1 MMLIAADPVAATL
14 RAHHPAG
21 PERGPGAGN
30 PPPPPHL
37 ALFSVAAPTA
47 VSRSRCRRPLHR
59 APPPPETKPTARLL
73 AKAATAAA
81 ACLVALLALA
91 ATQAAAQASSNVVV
105 QSSLLPRLP
114 AVPGFGRGGRAGP
127 TVVSVD
133 PVTGQTTVVQQ
144 QRAVSPGVDV
154 RRDPVTGATVLST
167 SRLAPLG
174 SNGQLLPPIGGSRP
188 VYVAAGDGRVVQI
201 NAPTLLPSLQG
212 AVPAAVNRKAAEVNA
227 ALQQMGDR
235 FTAFKNKGQVPAM
248 TTTVTQLGTYAPL
261 LAAASAY
268 PQYYPQA
275 GNKFLDKKN
284 EITSAFTSGLGG
296 GAYGTMAPVYGA
308 PQATQVVTL
317 PANGASVPQY
327 STTVGYTN
335 NNVVYSNNVA
345 GARLAAPAPGVI
357 PITASPSGWKAPASG
372 CPTVKDAVVVGPNGN
387 PSTVSACTYAVKKEL
402 SCASLVKLGQLP
414 SGSVGVRAPDGLSG
428 AAAFPPGAAGCAGAA
443 AAAFALDDKTIAFET
458 AGAAVPALAIIVRAK
473 ELGSAAYFFGAE
485 GATAAANLPAF
496 SPGDAI
502 DALWK
507 IACEKFDK
515 HGKCNSLNK
524 DHPGIEGELCYMPAP
539 TAVQVAQT
547 TTYGT
552 SVSPATASWTI
563 SKRVRLLNQ
572 PPEAAAVAM
581 FRGDAQDALWTI
593 EVGKKG
599 DDQTSAAQAAGSLVI
614 SNPSVYPVTLSSI
627 NAGVQGGP
635 QATVVCDQPL
645 PIQLDACGAVTCQH
659 VTDFPAIP
667 QPGTLASVAAVQYIG
682 GDAGAYGGGA
692 TVTGTTPLSVPP
704 PNAPAGLLTAQ
715 GTVQPGQALVTDPQG
730 PDGGAWTFSA
740 GGTASY
746 VTRLE
751 CPADSGVVRNEA
763 TLTASTGQQARVGA
777 EVQRLCYDLN
787 VRVGRVASQFAGS
800 YQWRVTKAASEA
812 EVVLAPRPPASKL
825 SKPDKVAA
833 ALGKKQAL
841 DDLKQDVKGMFG
853 LNYKTPGGKTFGS
866 SMDDQTDALSDFLSK
881 LKSAKDALLS
891 PAQSAL
897 ASKHAASAPSTRDV
911 TYRVTYTRTDPT
923 GFVSGA
929 PAYPVLGDV
938 FIDNPAPLD
947 APIDRVRIRIGNPS
961 RSGAAFE
968 ADARCASPDDGAA
981 SAVVPA
987 GGTLQCVFDAQPDFN
1002 PAGQQMFA
1010 TVTLRNTYNG
1020 QPAEKTTEFHSLLGT
1035 VAAGGVVRRTAA
1047 AMVASPATGSAV
1059 RQGSRNVASQLSSGA
1074 SLTAGGRLATPAT
1087 ATSNQAAARMG
1098 GAVEV
1103 AAPSNGGRG
1112 VNGRRLMSA
1121 DGLGGTWGGSGSGGD
1136 SFDGSIAPE
1145 FGLGGG
1151 GGVLDGGVLPAP
1163 MVYAVPTVPSVLAAG
1178 GSVIQPSVV
1187 PSVGYAA
1194 SGPGAVRAAQGI
1206 NAPEN
1211 GMLGKVQSVQQALAA
1226 SALDKIAGK
1235 EQLKAQLKAPVV
1247 QAIQPSA
1254 AAAQAMQIAALQA
1267 AYASP
1272 YAPKQSAAVGRLAAI
1287 GNTIQNSLAA
1297 SLMQDD
1303 GSEDAASAFARAL
1316 DGIDGEPERD
1326 AGVFTSNDALSAARA
1341 LVDPS
1346 VAPSVPE
1353 PSLQSQPTP
1362 AVSKLT
1368 DACVDVYDGF
1378 APGSGGGAAVVSGT
1392 VPSGR
1397 ICESRTFVYTVR
1409 FGPYD
1414 GCFEHKHVNAAGFAG
1429 ADSTSTTGT
1438 ATADVRVRV
1447 SGCPTPAEAT
1457 SVSLTAVRVAK
1468 AAAAPAGWTVSVDA
1482 LPSLLLLKKG
1492 AAGIAKYSVAVKRVG
1507 AASSLGKS
1515 AAAAALVGDLA
1526 LANPSPVAIPLGAV
1540 EYAITGLA
1548 CAAGAAAAP
1557 FSGGVACPASAIPAG
1572 TGSGAGSPGRL
1583 RCTLSAPL
1591 PCPGDGKVEIKIKA
1605 ADGTELFSDAVPF
1618 AARESDVAL
1627 ISAQS
1632 LADAASGKGA
1642 EDDGCATVALTFAKG
1657 DGKVAGRAATMVPG
1671 RLLSDVGSA
1680 VPAATGTRVCSD
1692 RVFSF
1697 SAAFGGFGDCVQRL
1711 AVAKAS
1717 VFTGKS
1723 KGVEAAADE
1732 AELPINTIGCPIFG
1746 GGGGGGA
1753 AAAANADAP
1762 ASGPGS
1768 GPQLPGGGLRPE
1780 SGTWSGKAAT
1790 PGSVAASPAGKRIPK
1805 AGVNCVVPA
1814 FFWAG
1819 CRAVGAGDKCAAGW
1833 ASLPEG
1839 RSTPLA
1845 GGHGAAPA
1853 EQSGVPESYRQAA
1866 AAGVADADRSP
1877 EAAVKR
1883 AAKHLAA
1890 TRLNLASGA
1899 QPPLG
1904 GGDELLSVVG
1914 ALQAFFEQQAT
1925 RPGSLREVGE
1935 EQAAALDGYSRVLKR
1950 FNTGGMGVPACGTL

>member
-1 MMLIAADPVAATL
+1 VEQ
-14 RAHHPAG
+14 R
-21 PERGPGAGN
+21 
-30 PPPPPHL
+30 
-37 ALFSVAAPTA
+37 
-47 VSRSRCRRPLHR
+47 
-59 APPPPETKPTARLL
+59 
-73 AKAATAAA
+73 
-81 ACLVALLALA
+81 
-91 ATQAAAQASSNVVV
+91 
-105 QSSLLPRLP
+105 
-114 AVPGFGRGGRAGP
+114 
-127 TVVSVD
+127 
-133 PVTGQTTVVQQ
+133 
-144 QRAVSPGVDV
+144 RAVSPGVDV
-154 RRDPVTGATVLST
+154 RRDPVTGATVVST

-174 SNGQLLPPIGGSRP
+174 SNGQLLPSIGAARQ

-212 AVPAAVNRKAAEVNA
+212 MVPAAVNRKAAEVNA
-227 ALQQMGDR
+227 ALQQMGDK
-235 FTAFKNKGQVPAM
+235 FTAFKNKGQAPAM

-268 PQYYPQA
+268 PSYYPTN
-275 GNKFLDKKN
+275 NKFLDKKS
-284 EITSAFTSGLGG
+284 ELMQAFNSGLGG
-296 GAYGTMAPVYGA
+296 GAYAAAAPVYSA
-308 PQATQVVTL
+308 AQATQVVTL
-317 PANGASVPQY
+317 PANGAAVPQY

-335 NNVVYSNNVA
+335 NNVVYSAAPVA
-345 GARLAAPAPGVI
+345 GARLAAPAPGVV
-357 PITASPSGWKAPASG
+357 PITAAPSGWKAPASG
-372 CPTVKDAVVVGPNGN
+372 CPTVKDAVVIGPNGT
-387 PSTVSACTYAVKKEL
+387 PGSVSACTYAVKKEL

-414 SGSVGVRAPDGLSG
+414 AGSVGVRAPDGLSG

-502 DALWK
+502 DALWQV
-507 IACEKFDK
+507 ACEKFDK
-515 HGKCNSLNK
+515 HGKCSSLNK

-552 SVSPATASWTI
+552 SVSPSTASWTI
-563 SKRVRLLNQ
+563 AKRVRLLNQ

-599 DDQTSAAQAAGSLVI
+599 DDQTSAAQAAGSLII
-614 SNPSVYPVTLSSI
+614 SNPSIYPVTLSSI
-627 NAGVQGGP
+627 NSGIQGGP
-635 QATVVCDQPL
+635 QATVVCDKPL

-659 VTDFPAIP
+659 VTDFPAVP

-692 TVTGTTPLSVPP
+692 TVTGTTPLTVPP
-704 PNAPAGLLTAQ
+704 LSAPAGLLTAQ

-751 CPADSGVVRNEA
+751 CPAESGVVRNEA

-787 VRVGRVASQFAGS
+787 VRVGRVASAFAGS
-800 YQWRVTKAASEA
+800 YQWKVTKASSDA
-812 EVVLAPRPPASKL
+812 EVVLAPRPVLSKA
-825 SKPDKVAA
+825 KPDKVAA
-833 ALGKKQAL
+833 LLSKKQAL
-841 DDLKQDVKGMFG
+841 DELKGDVKGM
-853 LNYKTPGGKTFGS
+853 LLGGKVGAKLGMATGVS
-866 SMDDQTDALSDFLSK
+866 DQTDALSDFLMK

-897 ASKHAASAPSTRDV
+897 AMKAAASAPSAKDV

-947 APIDRVRIRIGNPS
+947 APIDSVRVRIGNPARS
-961 RSGAAFE
+961 GRAFEAEARCVSPDSGAA
-968 ADARCASPDDGAA
+968 ST
-981 SAVVPA
+981 VVPA

-1010 TVTLRNTYNG
+1010 TVVMRNTYNG
-1020 QPAEKTTEFHSLLGT
+1020 QPADKTTEFYSAVGT
-1035 VAAGGVVRRTAA
+1035 VAAGGAMRRSAA
-1047 AMVASPATGSAV
+1047 ALVASGPATGSTV
-1059 RQGSRNVASQLSSGA
+1059 RQGSRNVASANSGI
-1074 SLTAGGRLATPAT
+1074 SPLMAGKRLATAAT

-1103 AAPSNGGRG
+1103 PAPANGGR
-1112 VNGRRLMSA
+1112 NRRRLMSA
-1121 DGLGGTWGGSGSGGD
+1121 SDGAGGTWGGDGNVG

-1151 GGVLDGGVLPAP
+1151 ALDGGVLPAP
-1163 MVYAVPTVPSVLAAG
+1163 MVYTVPTVPSVLAAG

-1194 SGPGAVRAAQGI
+1194 SGPGALRAAQGI

-1226 SALDKIAGK
+1226 SALDAVQGK
-1235 EQLKAQLKAPVV
+1235 QQLKAQLKAPVA
-1247 QAIQPSA
+1247 QAIVPSA
-1254 AAAQAMQIAALQA
+1254 AAVQAMQIAALQA

-1272 YAPKQSAAVGRLAAI
+1272 YAPKKDAAVGRLAAI

-1303 GSEDAASAFARAL
+1303 GAGDAASAFARAL
-1316 DGIDGEPERD
+1316 DGLDGEPDRD
-1326 AGVFTSNDALSAARA
+1326 PGVFTSNDALNAARA
-1341 LVDPS
+1341 LVDPAIAS
-1346 VAPSVPE
+1346 SPE
-1353 PSLQSQPTP
+1353 PALTAQPTP

-1378 APGSGGGAAVVSGT
+1378 APGSGDGAAVVSGT

-1457 SVSLTAVRVAK
+1457 SVSLTGVRVAK
-1468 AAAAPAGWTVSVDA
+1468 AAAAPTGWTVSVEA

-1492 AAGIAKYSVAVKRVG
+1492 AAGVAKYNVAVKKVG
-1507 AASSLGKS
+1507 AA
-1515 AAAAALVGDLA
+1515 AAKPGAAGVAALVGDLA
-1526 LANPSPVAIPLGAV
+1526 LANPSPVAIPLSSV
-1540 EYAITGLA
+1540 EYSLSGLA
-1548 CAAGAAAAP
+1548 CAAGKAAAP
-1557 FSGGVACPASAIPAG
+1557 FSGTVACPATSIPAG
-1572 TGSGAGSPGRL
+1572 AGSGTGSPGRL

-1591 PCPGDGKVEIKIKA
+1591 PCAGDGKVEIKIKA
-1605 ADGTELFSDAVPF
+1605 ADGTQLFSDAVPF
-1618 AARESDVAL
+1618 AAKDSDVAAL
-1627 ISAQS
+1627 AAATA
-1632 LADAASGKGA
+1632 ADAAAGKGA
-1642 EDDGCATVALTFAKG
+1642 EDDGCATVALTFGKG
-1657 DGKVAGRAATMVPG
+1657 AGKVAGRPAAMVPG

-1680 VPAATGTRVCSD
+1680 VPSPSGTRVCSD

-1697 SAAFGGFGDCVQRL
+1697 SAAFGGFTDCVQRL
-1711 AVAKAS
+1711 AVAKAA
-1717 VFTGKS
+1717 VFTGK
-1723 KGVEAAADE
+1723 GATQAADE
-1732 AELPINTIGCPIFG
+1732 AELPINTVGCSLFG
-1746 GGGGGGA
+1746 GGGGDSA
-1753 AAAANADAP
+1753 APAANAKPQP

-1768 GPQLPGGGLRPE
+1768 GPQLPNLRPE
-1780 SGTWSGKAAT
+1780 SGTWSGKAA
-1790 PGSVAASPAGKRIPK
+1790 PAGSVAAASPAKRVPK

-1839 RSTPLA
+1839 RTTPLA
-1845 GGHGAAPA
+1845 GGSGASPA
-1853 EQSGVPESYRQAA
+1853 DMSGVPSSYRQATA
-1866 AAGVADADRSP
+1866 ADVTDDDRSP

-1899 QPPLG
+1899 QVPGVG
-1904 GGDELLSVVG
+1904 GEELLSVVG
-1914 ALQAFFEQQAT
+1914 ALQAFFEAQSAKA
-1925 RPGSLREVGE
+1925 GSLYEVGE
-1935 EQAAALDGYSRVLKR
+1935 EQAAALDQYSRVLKK
-1950 FNTGGMGVPACGTL
+1950 FNTGGMGVPACGTLAL